1 MRQVSDEFLLHI
13 AEYSATMIGLFLVG
27 VFFYVQTGLRQLDM
41 AAREVF
47 EPYLRAGVRIVLVVF
62 AIPLILALTLV
73 ALEPVWSRV
82 VFVGLSVMLLL
93 ANIDTAIRVRGVR
106 KATGSTAL
114 LVNEVAGTVAVP
126 VIVIIPWALGGLH
139 PTRGDL
145 TWAILLSFVV
155 GLVSI
160 GTVVLSVFDVRQHQD
175 ASGGEDED
183 PRVAPETVPAGR
195 SNPGTPEPAGEDT
208 S

>member
-27 VFFYVQTGLRQLDM
+27 VFFYVQTGLRQLDT

-82 VFVGLSVMLLL
+82 VFVGLSVGLIL

-106 KATGSTAL
+106 KATGSTGL

-126 VIVIIPWALGGLH
+126 VIVIFPWALGGLH
-139 PTRGDL
+139 PTREDL

-155 GLVSI
+155 GLISI
-160 GTVVLSVFDVRQHQD
+160 ATVVLSVFDVRLHQD
-175 ASGGEDED
+175 ANGGEDED
-183 PRVAPETVPAGR
+183 PRVAPEAVPARR
-195 SNPGTPEPAGEDT
+195 SKPGPPEPVGEGT